1 MRAADPKK
9 IKTLADVSAAMNRR
23 AGNVTLN
30 LTTGAFEVKNAKS
43 EVVKTI
49 GVTKGTDAAY
59 LINNSSSVDSI
70 GVAADFLNKT
80 RNASVLEA
88 AEYEVQFAEKQDEI
102 LKIAAIWNESSPG
115 ASRRDLSIKMGRLQ
129 NELATIENKLRGT
142 QYKYRGALEVAG
154 VKRRTFA
161 PASNDERV
169 MPFPVFKLQAHQTSA
184 VGRIVT

>member
-9 IKTLADVSAAMNRR
+9 IKTLADVSAAMNRK

-49 GVTKGTDAAY
+49 GVAKGADAAY
-59 LINNSSSVDSI
+59 VINNSSSVDSI
-70 GVAADFLNKT
+70 GAAADFLNKT
-80 RNASVLEA
+80 RNNSVLEA

-102 LKIAAIWNESSPG
+102 LKIASIWNESSPG

-129 NELATIENKLRGT
+129 NELATIENKLRGS
-142 QYKYRGALEVAG
+142 QYKYREALNVEG
-154 VKRRTFA
+154 VKRRTFV
-161 PASNDERV
+161 PASNDDRV
-169 MPFPVFKLQAHQTSA
+169 MPFGVFKLKASQTTV